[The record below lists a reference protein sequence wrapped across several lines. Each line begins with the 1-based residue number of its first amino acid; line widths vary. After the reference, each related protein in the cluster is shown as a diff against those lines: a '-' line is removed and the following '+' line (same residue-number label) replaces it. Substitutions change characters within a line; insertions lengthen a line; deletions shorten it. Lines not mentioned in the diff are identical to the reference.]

1 MLEVA
6 LDRHRILMLKNKI
19 YIYFFNEIFKNF
31 LTILLTF
38 TAIAWTVRAVNFLD
52 LIIED
57 GYSSHIYF
65 KYSLL
70 NITTTASRFV
80 PLSFLLALIISI
92 TKFER
97 QQEMLILWTTGLS
110 KIKVVNIFFLF
121 SFLVVLFQI
130 VLSMIVNPMSL
141 NKSRSLLR
149 ETNFIQVNS
158 ILKSN
163 DFSDSFT
170 GITFYIDGKNLEGDL
185 LNIFIKDSSGSL
197 NAMISEIGNSI
208 DTAIYAQRGYVKKNK
223 LFLFDGTIQ
232 TLSKKKEI
240 KNIDFERTELNI
252 ANFNTRT
259 ITQPKIQEI
268 SSLNLLLC
276 FNDLNAEKC
285 LVKNN
290 RQIVVENLS
299 KRIGMP
305 LYIPL
310 VSIIASF
317 LLLYKK
323 DKKRNFLKKYII
335 FIFAFIILIFA
346 EITVRYTGF
355 SNLILGL
362 YFFSPVVLFIILY
375 YLLNKNISA
384 IKNTK

>member
-1 MLEVA
+1 
-6 LDRHRILMLKNKI
+6 MLKNKI

-240 KNIDFERTELNI
+240 KNIDFEKTELNI

-323 DKKRNFLKKYII
+323 DKKRNFLRKYII
-335 FIFAFIILIFA
+335 FIFAFIILVFA

-355 SNLILGL
+355 SNFILGL

>member
-1 MLEVA
+1 
-6 LDRHRILMLKNKI
+6 MLKNKI

-197 NAMISEIGNSI
+197 NTMISEIGNSI
-208 DTAIYAQRGYVKKNK
+208 DTAIYAQRGYVKNNK

>member
-1 MLEVA
+1 
-6 LDRHRILMLKNKI
+6 MLKNKI

-240 KNIDFERTELNI
+240 KNIDFEKTELNI

-323 DKKRNFLKKYII
+323 DKKRNFLRKYII
-335 FIFAFIILIFA
+335 FIFAFIILVFA

>member
-1 MLEVA
+1 M
-6 LDRHRILMLKNKI
+6 ILIILKN
-19 YIYFFNEIFKNF
+19 Y
-31 LTILLTF
+31 
-38 TAIAWTVRAVNFLD
+38 
-52 LIIED
+52 
-57 GYSSHIYF
+57 
-65 KYSLL
+65 
-70 NITTTASRFV
+70 
-80 PLSFLLALIISI
+80 
-92 TKFER
+92 
-97 QQEMLILWTTGLS
+97 
-110 KIKVVNIFFLF
+110 LF
-121 SFLVVLFQI
+121 I
-130 VLSMIVNPMSL
+130 
-141 NKSRSLLR
+141 NK
-149 ETNFIQVNS
+149 
-158 ILKSN
+158 ILKYKDIQN
-163 DFSDSFT
+163 KKVII
-170 GITFYIDGKNLEGDL
+170 GIYRIDYHICYEDL

-197 NAMISEIGNSI
+197 NTMISEIGNSI
-208 DTAIYAQRGYVKKNK
+208 DTTIYAQRGYVKNNK

-240 KNIDFERTELNI
+240 KNIDFEKTELNI

-310 VSIIASF
+310 ISIIASF

-323 DKKRNFLKKYII
+323 DKKRNFLRKYII
-335 FIFAFIILIFA
+335 FIFAFIILVFA

-355 SNLILGL
+355 SNFILGL